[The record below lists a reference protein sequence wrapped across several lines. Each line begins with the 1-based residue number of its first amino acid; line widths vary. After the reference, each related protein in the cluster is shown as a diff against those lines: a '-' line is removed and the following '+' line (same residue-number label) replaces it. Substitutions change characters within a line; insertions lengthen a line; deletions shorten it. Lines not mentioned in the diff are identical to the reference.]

1 MGPLGLFILMCISTF
16 IHKVDLAF
24 FKSFMTDMCP
34 IFDLYSEC
42 ILYINLYEWTEYYK
56 YMYVTMGHFIEIYL
70 LLLSG
75 A

>member
-1 MGPLGLFILMCISTF
+1 
-16 IHKVDLAF
+16 
-24 FKSFMTDMCP
+24 MTDMCP

-75 A
+75 T